1 MATIRPLLP
10 PPQDVNK
17 EDWRAINAWIDAVL
31 LGLPTLGLKTIEEL
45 GGEYGQSEM
54 VAPSFPLLPPPV
66 PLPSLIFHYLRMT
79 VMPSTPFRLPPPSAG
94 ARAFSPSP
102 YPIICR

>member
-1 MATIRPLLP
+1 MPAIRPLLP

-45 GGEYGQSEM
+45 GGENGQSETA
-54 VAPSFPLLPPPV
+54 VPL
-66 PLPSLIFHYLRMT
+66 LPSLISHYLRVT
-79 VMPSTPFRLPPPSAG
+79 TR
-94 ARAFSPSP
+94 R
-102 YPIICR
+102 